1 MEGGEDDDSERAA
14 LPRQASVRVRLR
26 FRGGVRAGAGKAQ
39 LLALESSSGGVC
51 APSLPGRLP
60 RACNVHPRQIN
71 WTFNVGRRSGVGVD
85 RGEEA
90 AAPTLPVKQE
100 GSRLPKRATFSAGER
115 RLPLA
120 ASPPPPPALVWLGLA
135 WLAIHTKPLSEAKRA
150 QGVFPNPF
158 LRLVWPPVHPAVT
171 RSVRASWS
179 GDRNASRFVRVRG
192 RKRVWFCN
200 CFERVTHFCARR
212 RAGREGGSS
221 VPACSGWNSFSV
233 IQGRPGPPNKDSPNL
248 LVLSQSF

>member
-100 GSRLPKRATFSAGER
+100 GSRLPKRATFSAGEQR

-120 ASPPPPPALVWLGLA
+120 ASPPPPPLWFGLA
-135 WLAIHTKPLSEAKRA
+135 WLGS
-150 QGVFPNPF
+150 QF
-158 LRLVWPPVHPAVT
+158 T
-171 RSVRASWS
+171 RSSCRKRSGLKASFPILSSVSS
-179 GDRNASRFVRVRG
+179 GHPSTPPSRGAFVRHG
-192 RKRVWFCN
+192 LGIETLRV
-200 CFERVTHFCARR
+200 
-212 RAGREGGSS
+212 S
-221 VPACSGWNSFSV
+221 
-233 IQGRPGPPNKDSPNL
+233 
-248 LVLSQSF
+248 